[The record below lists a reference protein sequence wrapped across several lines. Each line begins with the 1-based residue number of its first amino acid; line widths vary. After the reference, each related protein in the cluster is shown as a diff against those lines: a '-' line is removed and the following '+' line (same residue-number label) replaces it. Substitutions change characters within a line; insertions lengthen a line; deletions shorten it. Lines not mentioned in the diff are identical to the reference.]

1 MIDCFDYSWSI
12 VSDPQKAEQIEN
24 SLSAIISSNPD
35 LALDT
40 IGIHKDYE
48 EMENRVVL
56 EGFRHCPGW
65 YSSLA
70 WSISSTP
77 PSPIRCPERGKTA
90 SFAPSV

>member
-35 LALDT
+35 LDLDT

-48 EMENRVVL
+48 EMENRVVFG
-56 EGFRHCPGW
+56 GFQALSW
-65 YSSLA
+65 LVFLLA